1 MQVKEFYDKPT
12 GTLTYIVFDEN
23 TLDAAVIDPVWNYD
37 QPSSTLSAEP
47 VARLAQFLN
56 SQKLK
61 LHLILETHAHADH
74 ISGAQPLK
82 KLFPQAKIAIGR
94 NITKVQKLFSII
106 YNLAGFPCDGS
117 QFDILLDDGGKV
129 KAGSLEFT
137 LWNTPGHTPA
147 CTTFLVGDAAFTGDV
162 LFMPDYGTGRCD
174 FPGGSAQDLYT
185 SVHDRIYSLPDSTRI
200 FTGHDYMPGGRE
212 LRFSCSV
219 KESKESNIHIK
230 GNTTKEEYVK
240 FRTEKD
246 KDAAAPRLLYP
257 SIFLNIRAGKLPEPE
272 TNGEIY
278 LKAPLK
284 VRDL

>member
-12 GTLTYIVFDEN
+12 GTLTYIVYDEN
-23 TLDAAVIDPVWNYD
+23 TKDAAVIDPVWNYD
-37 QPSSTLSAEP
+37 QPSSTLSPES
-47 VARLAQFLN
+47 V
-56 SQKLK
+56 QKLEK
-61 LHLILETHAHADH
+61 FIREKNLRLHLILETHAHADH

-82 KLFPQAKIAIGR
+82 KIFSEAKIAIGR
-94 NITKVQKLFSII
+94 NITKVQKKFSDI
-106 YNLAGFPCDGS
+106 YNLAGFSCDGS
-117 QFDILLDDGGKV
+117 QFDALLEDGGKI

-200 FTGHDYMPGGRE
+200 FTGHDYMPGGRD
-212 LRFSCSV
+212 LRFTCTV
-219 KESKESNIHIK
+219 KESKENNIHIK
-230 GNTTKEEYVK
+230 SKTTKEEYVK
-240 FRTEKD
+240 FRIEKD
-246 KDAAAPRLLYP
+246 KDAAAPRLLFP

-272 TNGEIY
+272 NNGKMY
-278 LKAPLK
+278 LKSPLSMK
-284 VRDL
+284 E